1 MRIEFDSEKNQCNIR
16 ARGISF
22 DLALEFEFE
31 SAFIRLDVRKD
42 YGEPRFV
49 ALGLI
54 SNRVFNLVFTV
65 RTDAIRVISLRKA
78 NKREVIR
85 YAYHQNA

>member
-22 DLALEFEFE
+22 EL
-31 SAFIRLDVRKD
+31 AFIRLDVRKD